1 MIQVKVK
8 SFFHLRDLLRN
19 GEVDLQ
25 VEAGATV
32 RDILDELIRR
42 FGEEI
47 RMALIDPQSGR
58 VRPYYR
64 VLIGGRDLHQLRDL
78 DTPLSDGDVI
88 ALFPPV
94 AGGRKGVGN

>member
-8 SFFHLRDLLRN
+8 SFFHLRDLMQS
-19 GEVDLQ
+19 GEVHLQ
-25 VEAGATV
+25 VEAGSTV
-32 RDILDELIRR
+32 RNILDELVRR

-47 RMALIDPQSGR
+47 RSALIDPQSGK

-64 VLIGGRDLHQLRDL
+64 VLVGGRDLHQMEDL
-78 DTPLSDGDVI
+78 DTPLSDGDVV

-94 AGGRKGVGN
+94 AGG

>member
-1 MIQVKVK
+1 MIRVKVK
-8 SFFHLRDLLRN
+8 SFFHLRDLMRN

-25 VEAGATV
+25 VEAGSTV
-32 RDILDELIRR
+32 GNILDELVCR

-47 RMALIDPQSGR
+47 RNALIDPQSGK

-64 VLIGGRDLHQLRDL
+64 VLVGGRDLHQMEDL
-78 DTPLSDGDVI
+78 DTPLSDGDVV

-94 AGGRKGVGN
+94 AGG